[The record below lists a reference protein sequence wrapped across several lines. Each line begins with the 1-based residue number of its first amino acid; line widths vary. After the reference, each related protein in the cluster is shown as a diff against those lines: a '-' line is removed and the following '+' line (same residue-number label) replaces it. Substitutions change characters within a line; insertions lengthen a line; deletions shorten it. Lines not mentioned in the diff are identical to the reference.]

1 MVIKYSVPEGINI
14 AKAVQKGFKGKNY
27 YVAYISSKEV
37 DDVLNTGT
45 DKKDIGYDL
54 KEYLLRAGLN
64 EADVVNLELPYPPI
78 PFDKLKKDEIM
89 AVYNQDIVEHVKMGL
104 YKAKENYSL
113 KDALLGII
121 SCEG

>member
-1 MVIKYSVPEGINI
+1 MVIKYSVPSGINI

-27 YVAYISSKEV
+27 YVAYFNRRQI
-37 DDVLNTGT
+37 DYVLNTGT
-45 DKKDIGYDL
+45 DKKSLGHDL
-54 KEYLLRAGLN
+54 KEYLLKTGLN
-64 EADVVNLELPYPPI
+64 EADVVNLELPYPPV

-89 AVYNQDIVEHVKMGL
+89 AVYNQDMVEHVKMGL
-104 YKAKENYSL
+104 YKAKDNYSL